1 MTKVANLD
9 ISIDRGGTFT
19 DCYATYDELPGGS
32 TAQDI
37 PVPLIPQRRSIL
49 IKLLSQ
55 DPQNYEDAPREGIR
69 RILQRVTGKDYPR
82 DQPVD
87 TSGIRSLRM
96 GTTVA
101 TNALLERRGER
112 CVLVITKGFRDLLV
126 IGNQARPKIFQ
137 LDIKRPG
144 VLYEAVVEVDERV
157 TLEGHTSGSATG
169 VVDTLADN
177 SPDCVQ
183 GLSGEQVRILQP
195 LNLTEVRQRLQGL
208 YQYGYRSI
216 AVCLAHSYTFPDHEK
231 QVGQLAQELGF
242 TQITLS
248 HALMPMIKMVPRG
261 QSACADAYLTP
272 CIQRYIQ
279 GFVKGFDEHL
289 LKRVSVQFMQSDG
302 GLVPVENFSGFRAIL
317 SGPAA
322 GVVGCALTSYHP
334 DEDIPV
340 VGFDMGGTSTDV
352 SRFDGTYQHSYE
364 TTTAGITIQAPQL
377 DIHTVAAGGG
387 SRLFFRNGMFVV
399 GPESAGAHP
408 GPACYRKGGPLTV
421 TDANLVLGRLVR
433 QYFPRIFGPK
443 EDLPLDLETSQALF
457 SEMTDQING
466 FRCTQ
471 DFSNAPLTVD
481 QVAYGFIKVAN
492 ETMSRPIRALTEARG
507 YDSSHHILS
516 CFGGAGGQHAC
527 AIARSLGIKKVLIHQ
542 YSSILSAYGLS
553 LADVVHEV
561 QRPCSLTLTRQG
573 DIPSSLRQSVADLT
587 AQCRSELQRQRFS
600 EENIQL
606 EILLNLRY
614 QGTDS
619 AIMTAVDKWETCEAN
634 RVIHSFESNYQRE
647 FGFSFPERTIIVDD
661 IRIRGVGRQSIGH
674 DDPTPYKELQRL
686 PRQHL
691 ASNFL
696 TNGTQEPRMNKIDRM
711 VSVYF
716 ETGRVDTPVFL
727 LSRLNPGD
735 TILGP
740 AVIADATFTAVVE
753 PGWQVVV
760 TSQHLVMTVTT
771 EELPVPTLET
781 LQVTQPTETAKTD
794 QDHST
799 ESHANLVDPKANIE
813 AIPCDPIQLA
823 VFSHRFMSIAEQMG
837 RTLQKTA
844 ISTNIKERLDF
855 SCAIFDPMGGLVA
868 NAPHIPVHLGSIG
881 HAVQYQ
887 IAYWGDDIH
896 DGDVFITNHP
906 DAGGSHLPDITVIT
920 PVFDADKV
928 VFFVASRGHHADIG
942 GLLPGS
948 MPPTSCELYQ
958 EGAAIR
964 AMKIVEGGVFQ
975 RDAIVKQ
982 LVEEPAKHP
991 GCSGTRC
998 LKDNLSDLQAQ
1009 IAANQRGMTLLQ
1021 RLAQS
1026 YGLGMVH
1033 AYMRYIQTNAELSI
1047 RQLLR
1052 ATWERFGGAPLQAV
1066 DYLDTGARIQLTVT
1080 IDPDTQS
1087 AVFDFTGTSPQCYSN
1102 LNAPPSVTHSA
1113 VIYCLRCMVDSDIPL
1128 NQGCLNPIQIII
1140 PQGSLLN
1147 PSPTAAVVGGNV
1159 QTSQRVVDVVFKAFE
1174 ACAASQGDMNNLTFG
1189 IGKDMLNELDS
1200 SESWGYYETI
1210 AGGSGA
1216 GPTWAGTGGVHTHM
1230 TNTRI
1235 TDPEIMERRYPVILR
1250 QFALRSNSGG
1260 EGLHPGGD
1268 GVIREIEFLKPIQ
1281 VSILSERRV
1290 LQPYGLQGGE
1300 PGMRGENIWLRRKIA
1315 SSDQDSNTARSYALA
1330 HPATLNARQKDYSV
1344 LSLGGKNTCTMGK
1357 GDRLLVCTP
1366 GGGGWGLSS
1375 ASNKDSSLY

>member
-1 MTKVANLD
+1 MAKVANLD

-37 PVPLIPQRRSIL
+37 SVPLIPRRRSLL

-82 DQPVD
+82 GQPVD
-87 TSGIRSLRM
+87 TSDIRSLRM

-112 CVLVITKGFRDLLV
+112 CALVITKGFGDLLV

-137 LDIKRPG
+137 LAIERPG
-144 VLYEAVVEVDERV
+144 VLYETVVEVNERV
-157 TLEGHTSGSATG
+157 TLEGHTSGSSTG
-169 VVDTLADN
+169 VVDPSVDYG
-177 SPDCVQ
+177 PDCVQ

-195 LNLTEVRQRLQGL
+195 LNPAEVRQQLRSL
-208 YQYGYRSI
+208 YKDGFRSI

-272 CIQRYIQ
+272 CIHRYVQ
-279 GFVKGFDEHL
+279 GFVRGFDEHL
-289 LKRVSVQFMQSDG
+289 LRRVSVQFMQSDG

-334 DEDIPV
+334 DERIPV

-421 TDANLVLGRLVR
+421 TDANLFLGRLVR
-433 QYFPRIFGPK
+433 QYFPRIFGPQ

-457 SEMTDQING
+457 RELTDQING

-471 DFSNAPLTVD
+471 DFASAPLTVD

-527 AIARSLGIKKVLIHQ
+527 AIARSLGITKVLIHR

-561 QRPCSLTLTRQG
+561 QRPCSLTLTRGG
-573 DIPSSLRQSVADLT
+573 DMPSSLRQNMEDLT
-587 AQCRSELQRQRFS
+587 AQCRAELQRQGFS

-606 EILLNLRY
+606 ETLLNLRY

-619 AIMTAVDKWETCEAN
+619 AIMTAVDRWDAGETS
-634 RVIHSFESNYQRE
+634 RTIHSFESNYQRE
-647 FGFSFPERTIIVDD
+647 FGFSFPERAIIVDD
-661 IRIRGVGRQSIGH
+661 IRIRGVGRQSTAH

-686 PRQHL
+686 FRQHVSSSFL
-691 ASNFL
+691 AEDTRESRA
-696 TNGTQEPRMNKIDRM
+696 GKIDRM

-716 ETGRVDTPVFL
+716 EEGRLDTPVLL
-727 LSRLNPGD
+727 LSRLTPGD

-740 AVIADATFTAVVE
+740 AVIVDSTFTAVVE

-760 TSQHLVMTVTT
+760 TSQHLVMTVPDKGLQT
-771 EELPVPTLET
+771 PTLET
-781 LQVTQPTETAKTD
+781 MQLTQPTETSRTD
-794 QDHST
+794 QGLCP
-799 ESHANLVDPKANIE
+799 EPHANPVDPMANTKT
-813 AIPCDPIQLA
+813 IPCDPIQLA

-855 SCAIFDPMGGLVA
+855 SCAIFDPRGGLVA

-887 IAYWGDDIH
+887 IAYWGDNIH
-896 DGDVFITNHP
+896 DGDVLLTNHP

-920 PVFDADKV
+920 PVFDANQV

-948 MPPTSCELYQ
+948 MPPTSCELFQ

-975 RDAIVKQ
+975 RDAIVQ
-982 LVEEPAKHP
+982 RLVEEPAKYP

-998 LKDNLSDLQAQ
+998 LKDNLSDLKAQ
-1009 IAANQRGMTLLQ
+1009 IAANQRGMLLLQ

-1026 YGLGMVH
+1026 YGLEMVH
-1033 AYMRYIQTNAELSI
+1033 AYMRYIQTNAEISI

-1052 ATWERFGGAPLQAV
+1052 ATWERFRGAPLYAV

-1189 IGKDMLNELDS
+1189 VGKDMLDEFDP

-1216 GPTWAGTGGVHTHM
+1216 GSTWDGLGGVHTHM

-1235 TDPEIMERRYPVILR
+1235 TDPEIMERRYPVILH
-1250 QFALRSNSGG
+1250 QFALRKGSGG
-1260 EGLHPGGD
+1260 RGFHPGGD
-1268 GVIREIEFLKPIQ
+1268 GVIREIEFLERIQ
-1281 VSILSERRV
+1281 MSMLSERRV

-1300 PGMRGENIWLRRKIA
+1300 PGMRGENIWLRRIGT
-1315 SSDQDSNTARSYALA
+1315 SSGQDDNVVTSDTLA
-1330 HPATLNARQKDYSV
+1330 HPDTLNAHQKDYAV
-1344 LSLGGKNTCTMGK
+1344 LSLGVSLTLVTKTSAMLALALTWQLKPN
-1357 GDRLLVCTP
+1357 LLAIHKTP
-1366 GGGGWGLSS
+1366 QF
-1375 ASNKDSSLY
+1375 AK